1 MIVSLPLYIG
11 LNFFQP
17 ICGFIYFQVLTD
29 LGSNSKGRS
38 GLFCAKNHPFVTAE
52 MSLYSGQID

>member
-17 ICGFIYFQVLTD
+17 ICGFIYFQVL
-29 LGSNSKGRS
+29 SCVNSSRTEICGYE
-38 GLFCAKNHPFVTAE
+38 GPAE
-52 MSLYSGQID
+52 PPY